1 MPSVFQQRAAEA
13 ERAHAK
19 AAIAVHMH
27 MIAAKK
33 VAMQRAQ
40 QLAAAKKHVNPQKQ
54 QAETMHRAAVH
65 EDLLQAN
72 MHERGPYGWLGSLW
86 SDLTQKAEQTIGSVG
101 SALTTAGKAAY
112 SVASSYVA
120 DVTQGS
126 QTYHVT
132 PAGAYTTAQAMA
144 GKLTPAEIA
153 DINNGEMIT
162 KNLLP
167 SQVSGQV
174 LEMQTE
180 YGTNGAAKFLIGMG
194 NSQGNIIANPISSA
208 QQYGIGSS
216 QFDRSLGISVGT
228 VLGEAAIAPA
238 SAAATVGVASATAG
252 ASFATQLAARAAAQV
267 AIGAGSNVAS

>member
-13 ERAHAK
+13 KRAHAK

-33 VAMQRAQ
+33 AAMQRAQ

-86 SDLTQKAEQTIGSVG
+86 SDLAQKAEQTIGSVG

-144 GKLTPAEIA
+144 GNISA
-153 DINNGEMIT
+153 
-162 KNLLP
+162 
-167 SQVSGQV
+167 SG
-174 LEMQTE
+174 
-180 YGTNGAAKFLIGMG
+180 
-194 NSQGNIIANPISSA
+194 
-208 QQYGIGSS
+208 
-216 QFDRSLGISVGT
+216 
-228 VLGEAAIAPA
+228 
-238 SAAATVGVASATAG
+238 
-252 ASFATQLAARAAAQV
+252 
-267 AIGAGSNVAS
+267 